1 MNYQNLNQEISSLNF
16 QKKYFF
22 SIFGLYLFSLG
33 TTILGYS
40 IYLLLQS
47 VGIVEKSVTTWNAQ
61 GLFWFLI
68 LFCVALFVLF
78 VPIEFLNIYKV
89 YNLTFKDLIINI
101 IFVILT
107 SLLTLI
113 FFQFFLNPTNLIISD
128 IIDIGKAISFSGFI
142 AIPLILF
149 LQHNLKRSIGFSD
162 NFSYSITYFAWVISS
177 QIFLQYYIFST
188 GLIPNDSISN
198 FE

>member
-40 IYLLLQS
+40 VYLLLES
-47 VGIVEKSVTTWNAQ
+47 IGVVNKSVISWNAQ

-68 LFCVALFVLF
+68 LFCLALFVLF
-78 VPIEFLNIYKV
+78 IPVEFFNVFKI

-107 SLLTLI
+107 SLITLI
-113 FFQFFLNPTNLIISD
+113 VFQFLLNPSSLIIRD
-128 IIDIGKAISFSGFI
+128 IIDIGKAVSFSGFI

-149 LQHNLKRSIGFSD
+149 LQHNLKRTIDFSD
-162 NFSYSITYFAWVISS
+162 TFSYSMMHFAWVMSS
-177 QIFLQYYIFST
+177 QIFL
-188 GLIPNDSISN
+188 
-198 FE
+198 

>member
-1 MNYQNLNQEISSLNF
+1 MNYQNLNQELNSLNF

-40 IYLLLQS
+40 VYLLLES
-47 VGIVEKSVTTWNAQ
+47 IGIVDKSVITWNAQ

-78 VPIEFLNIYKV
+78 VPIEFLNIYKI

-113 FFQFFLNPTNLIISD
+113 FFQFFLNPTNLIMSD

-177 QIFLQYYIFST
+177 QIFL
-188 GLIPNDSISN
+188 
-198 FE
+198 

>member
-40 IYLLLQS
+40 VYLLLES
-47 VGIVEKSVTTWNAQ
+47 IGVVNKSVISWNAQ

-68 LFCVALFVLF
+68 LFCLALFVLF
-78 VPIEFLNIYKV
+78 IPVEFFNIYKIF
-89 YNLTFKDLIINI
+89 NLTFKDLIINI

-107 SLLTLI
+107 SLVTLI
-113 FFQFFLNPTNLIISD
+113 FFQFFLNPSNLIMSD
-128 IIDIGKAISFSGFI
+128 IIDIGKAVSFSGFI

-149 LQHNLKRSIGFSD
+149 LQHNIKRTLGFSD
-162 NFSYSITYFAWVISS
+162 NFSYSLTYFTWILSS
-177 QIFLQYYIFST
+177 QIFL
-188 GLIPNDSISN
+188 
-198 FE
+198 

>member
-1 MNYQNLNQEISSLNF
+1 MNYQNLNQEIGSINF

-40 IYLLLQS
+40 VYLLLES
-47 VGIVEKSVTTWNAQ
+47 FGVVDKSVISWNAQ

-68 LFCVALFVLF
+68 LFCLALFVLF
-78 VPIEFLNIYKV
+78 IPVEFFNVFKI

-107 SLLTLI
+107 SLITLI
-113 FFQFFLNPTNLIISD
+113 VFQFLLNPSSLIIRD
-128 IIDIGKAISFSGFI
+128 IIDIGKAVSFSGFI

-149 LQHNLKRSIGFSD
+149 LQHNLKRTIDFSD
-162 NFSYSITYFAWVISS
+162 TFAYSMMLFAWVMSS
-177 QIFLQYYIFST
+177 QIFL
-188 GLIPNDSISN
+188 
-198 FE
+198 

>member
-22 SIFGLYLFSLG
+22 SIFGLYLFSLA

-40 IYLLLQS
+40 MYLLLES
-47 VGIVEKSVTTWNAQ
+47 IGIVDKSVITWNAQ

-68 LFCVALFVLF
+68 LFCVALFGLF
-78 VPIEFLNIYKV
+78 VPVEFLNVFKI

-101 IFVILT
+101 VFVILT
-107 SLLTLI
+107 SLITLV
-113 FFQFFLNPTNLIISD
+113 FFQFFINPSNLIISD
-128 IIDIGKAISFSGFI
+128 IIDIGKAVSFSGFI

-149 LQHNLKRSIGFSD
+149 LQHNLKRSVDFSD
-162 NFSYSITYFAWVISS
+162 TFSYSLIYFAWIISS
-177 QIFLQYYIFST
+177 QIFL
-188 GLIPNDSISN
+188 
-198 FE
+198 

>member
-1 MNYQNLNQEISSLNF
+1 MNYQNLNQELNSLNF

-40 IYLLLQS
+40 VYLLLES
-47 VGIVEKSVTTWNAQ
+47 IGIVNKSVITWNAQ
-61 GLFWFLI
+61 RLFWFLI

-78 VPIEFLNIYKV
+78 VPVEFLNVFKI

-101 IFVILT
+101 VFVILT
-107 SLLTLI
+107 SLVTLI
-113 FFQFFLNPTNLIISD
+113 FFQFFLNPSNLIISD
-128 IIDIGKAISFSGFI
+128 IIDIGKAVSFSGFI

-149 LQHNLKRSIGFSD
+149 LQHNLKRSVDFSD
-162 NFSYSITYFAWVISS
+162 TFSYSLIYFAWIISS
-177 QIFLQYYIFST
+177 QIFL
-188 GLIPNDSISN
+188 
-198 FE
+198 

>member
-1 MNYQNLNQEISSLNF
+1 MNYQNLNKEISSLNF

-40 IYLLLQS
+40 TYLLLES
-47 VGIVEKSVTTWNAQ
+47 VGIVEKSIITWNAQ

-68 LFCVALFVLF
+68 LFCIALFVLF
-78 VPIEFLNIYKV
+78 IPVEFFNVFKI

-107 SLLTLI
+107 SLVTLVV
-113 FFQFFLNPTNLIISD
+113 FQFLLNPSSLIIRD
-128 IIDIGKAISFSGFI
+128 IIDIGKAVSFSGFI

-149 LQHNLKRSIGFSD
+149 VQHNLKRTIDFSD
-162 NFSYSITYFAWVISS
+162 TFSYSMMHFAWVMSS
-177 QIFLQYYIFST
+177 QIFL
-188 GLIPNDSISN
+188 
-198 FE
+198 

>member
-1 MNYQNLNQEISSLNF
+1 MNYQNLNKEISNLNF
-16 QKKYFF
+16 QRKYFF

-40 IYLLLQS
+40 FYLLLES
-47 VGIVEKSVTTWNAQ
+47 VGLVQRSVITWNAQ

-162 NFSYSITYFAWVISS
+162 NFSYSLTYFAWVISS
-177 QIFLQYYIFST
+177 QIFL
-188 GLIPNDSISN
+188 
-198 FE
+198 

>member
-1 MNYQNLNQEISSLNF
+1 MNYQNFNSGLSTIRIEKKHLLSISS
-16 QKKYFF
+16 
-22 SIFGLYLFSLG
+22 LYLFSLG
-33 TTILGYS
+33 TSLLGYS
-40 IYLLLQS
+40 VYLLFESIGLIEQT
-47 VGIVEKSVTTWNAQ
+47 IITWSAQ

-78 VPIEFLNIYKV
+78 VPVEFLNIYKI

-113 FFQFFLNPTNLIISD
+113 FFQFFLNPTNLIMSD

-177 QIFLQYYIFST
+177 QIFL
-188 GLIPNDSISN
+188 
-198 FE
+198 

>member
-1 MNYQNLNQEISSLNF
+1 MNYQNLNQEISRLNF

-40 IYLLLQS
+40 IYLLLES

-68 LFCVALFVLF
+68 LFCVSLFVLF
-78 VPIEFLNIYKV
+78 VPVEFLNIYKI

-113 FFQFFLNPTNLIISD
+113 FFQFFLNPTNLIMSD
-128 IIDIGKAISFSGFI
+128 VIDIGKAISFSGFI

-177 QIFLQYYIFST
+177 QIFL
-188 GLIPNDSISN
+188 
-198 FE
+198 

>member
-1 MNYQNLNQEISSLNF
+1 MNYQNLNQELNSLNF

-40 IYLLLQS
+40 IYLLLES

-78 VPIEFLNIYKV
+78 VPIEFLNIYKI

-113 FFQFFLNPTNLIISD
+113 FFQFFLNPSNLIMND
-128 IIDIGKAISFSGFI
+128 VIDIGKAVSFSGFI

-149 LQHNLKRSIGFSD
+149 LQHNLKRTIGFSD
-162 NFSYSITYFAWVISS
+162 NFSYCLTYFAWVISS
-177 QIFLQYYIFST
+177 QIFL
-188 GLIPNDSISN
+188 
-198 FE
+198 

>member
-1 MNYQNLNQEISSLNF
+1 MNYQNLNQEISNLNF

-40 IYLLLQS
+40 IYLLLES

-78 VPIEFLNIYKV
+78 VPVEFLNIYKI

-113 FFQFFLNPTNLIISD
+113 FFQFFLNPTNLIMND

-177 QIFLQYYIFST
+177 QIFL
-188 GLIPNDSISN
+188 
-198 FE
+198 

>member
-40 IYLLLQS
+40 VYLLLES
-47 VGIVEKSVTTWNAQ
+47 IGIVDKTVITWNAQ

-68 LFCVALFVLF
+68 LFCVALFILF
-78 VPIEFLNIYKV
+78 VPVEFLNIFKI

-113 FFQFFLNPTNLIISD
+113 FFQFFLNPTNLIMSD

-162 NFSYSITYFAWVISS
+162 NLSYSITYFAWVISS
-177 QIFLQYYIFST
+177 QIFL
-188 GLIPNDSISN
+188 
-198 FE
+198 

>member
-1 MNYQNLNQEISSLNF
+1 MNYQNLNQEISRLDF

-40 IYLLLQS
+40 IYLLLES

-68 LFCVALFVLF
+68 LFCVSLFVLF
-78 VPIEFLNIYKV
+78 VPVEFLNIFKI

-113 FFQFFLNPTNLIISD
+113 FFQFFLNPTNLIMSD
-128 IIDIGKAISFSGFI
+128 VIDIGKAISFSGFI

-162 NFSYSITYFAWVISS
+162 NFSYSLTYFAWVISS
-177 QIFLQYYIFST
+177 QIFL
-188 GLIPNDSISN
+188 
-198 FE
+198 

>member
-33 TTILGYS
+33 TVILGYS
-40 IYLLLQS
+40 VYLLLES
-47 VGIVEKSVTTWNAQ
+47 VGIVNASVITWNAQ

-68 LFCVALFVLF
+68 LFCVALFILF
-78 VPIEFLNIYKV
+78 VPVEFLNVFKIY
-89 YNLTFKDLIINI
+89 NITFKDLIINI

-107 SLLTLI
+107 SLITLI
-113 FFQFFLNPTNLIISD
+113 FFQFLLNPSNLIVND
-128 IIDIGKAISFSGFI
+128 VVDIGKAVSFSGFI

-149 LQHNLKRSIGFSD
+149 LQHNLKRTINFSD
-162 NFSYSITYFAWVISS
+162 NFSYCMIYFSWVISS
-177 QIFLQYYIFST
+177 QIFL
-188 GLIPNDSISN
+188 
-198 FE
+198 

>member
-1 MNYQNLNQEISSLNF
+1 MNYQNLNQEISNLNF

-40 IYLLLQS
+40 IYLLLES

-78 VPIEFLNIYKV
+78 VPVEFLNIYKV

-113 FFQFFLNPTNLIISD
+113 FFQFFLNPTNLIMSD

-162 NFSYSITYFAWVISS
+162 NLSYSITYFAWVISS
-177 QIFLQYYIFST
+177 QIFL
-188 GLIPNDSISN
+188 
-198 FE
+198 

>member
-40 IYLLLQS
+40 IYLLLES
-47 VGIVEKSVTTWNAQ
+47 IGIVDKSVITWNAQ
-61 GLFWFLI
+61 CLFWFLI

-78 VPIEFLNIYKV
+78 VPVEFLNVFKI

-107 SLLTLI
+107 SLITLV
-113 FFQFFLNPTNLIISD
+113 FFQFFINPSNLIISD
-128 IIDIGKAISFSGFI
+128 IIDIGKAVSFSGFI

-149 LQHNLKRSIGFSD
+149 LQHNLKRTIEFSD
-162 NFSYSITYFAWVISS
+162 TFSYSLIYFAWVISS
-177 QIFLQYYIFST
+177 QIFL
-188 GLIPNDSISN
+188 
-198 FE
+198 

>member
-40 IYLLLQS
+40 SYLLLES
-47 VGIVEKSVTTWNAQ
+47 FGIVEKSVITWNAQ

-68 LFCVALFVLF
+68 LFCVSIFILF
-78 VPIEFLNIYKV
+78 VPVEFLNVYKI

-107 SLLTLI
+107 SLSTLI
-113 FFQFFLNPTNLIISD
+113 IFQFFLNPSNLIMSD
-128 IIDIGKAISFSGFI
+128 IIDIGKAVSFSGFI

-149 LQHNLKRSIGFSD
+149 LQHNLKRTIGLSD
-162 NFSYSITYFAWVISS
+162 NFSYCLTYFLWVISS
-177 QIFLQYYIFST
+177 QIFL
-188 GLIPNDSISN
+188 
-198 FE
+198 

>member
-1 MNYQNLNQEISSLNF
+1 MNYQNLNQEISNLNF

-40 IYLLLQS
+40 IYLLLES

-78 VPIEFLNIYKV
+78 VPVEFLNIYKV

-113 FFQFFLNPTNLIISD
+113 FFQFFLNPSNLIMND
-128 IIDIGKAISFSGFI
+128 LIDIGKAVSFSGFI

-149 LQHNLKRSIGFSD
+149 LQHNLKRTIGFSD
-162 NFSYSITYFAWVISS
+162 NFSYSLTYFAWVISS
-177 QIFLQYYIFST
+177 QIFL
-188 GLIPNDSISN
+188 
-198 FE
+198 

>member
-1 MNYQNLNQEISSLNF
+1 MNYQNLNKEISSLNF

-40 IYLLLQS
+40 VYLLLES
-47 VGIVEKSVTTWNAQ
+47 FGVVDKSVISWNAQ

-68 LFCVALFVLF
+68 LFCLALFVLF
-78 VPIEFLNIYKV
+78 IPVEFFNVFKI

-107 SLLTLI
+107 SLITLI
-113 FFQFFLNPTNLIISD
+113 VFQFLLNPSSLIIRD
-128 IIDIGKAISFSGFI
+128 IIDIGKAVSFSGFI

-149 LQHNLKRSIGFSD
+149 LQHNLKRTIDFSD
-162 NFSYSITYFAWVISS
+162 TFSYSMMHFAWVMSS
-177 QIFLQYYIFST
+177 QIFL
-188 GLIPNDSISN
+188 
-198 FE
+198 